1 MQLRPFNIEDTH
13 LLNAWTGH
21 QDELFKFSG
30 TSWDYP
36 LTEEFLE
43 AYQGAYPGRT
53 QYILESAGQALGFGE
68 MIEDEDNS
76 PRLSRLLIAPEQRG
90 KGCGKELVVQLLQ
103 TIQAA
108 AVYLFVL
115 EDNAVARQC
124 YETCGFEYVD
134 HPPFSMRYKDQQYPV
149 IKMQIKP

>member
-36 LTEEFLE
+36 LTEAFLD

-53 QYILESAGQALGFGE
+53 QYILESNDEALGFGE
-68 MIEDEDNS
+68 IIEGEDNS

-90 KGCGKELVVQLLQ
+90 KGYGKVLVVQLLQ
-103 TIQAA
+103 TIEATE
-108 AVYLFVL
+108 VYLFVL
-115 EDNAVARQC
+115 ADNAVARQC
-124 YETCGFEYVD
+124 YEKCGFEYVD
-134 HPPFSMRYKDQQYPV
+134 HSPFSMSYKEQKYPV
-149 IKMQIKP
+149 LKMQIKP